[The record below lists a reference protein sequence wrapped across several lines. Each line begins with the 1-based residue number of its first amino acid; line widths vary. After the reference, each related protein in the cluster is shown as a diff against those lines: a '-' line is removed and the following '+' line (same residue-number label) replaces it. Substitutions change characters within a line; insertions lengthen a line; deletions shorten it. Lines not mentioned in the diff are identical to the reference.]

1 MRQLKIHS
9 ALLAEQE
16 WIAWQFNRPAQGDGT
31 VQTFRR
37 KQCGEGV
44 QPRLAGID
52 PKAAYEITNLDVEG
66 ITKASGAELMENRL
80 TVEIED
86 KPGAIIGEHFSGAMQ
101 TGVTQISRINLEAVF
116 RISSVE
122 PVADR
127 CFYRSSARSTTITP
141 ALRGGSQ
148 TETDV
153 LSTEASSTRRFAQTF
168 VAVCSACV

>member
-1 MRQLKIHS
+1 
-9 ALLAEQE
+9 
-16 WIAWQFNRPAQGDGT
+16 
-31 VQTFRR
+31 
-37 KQCGEGV
+37 
-44 QPRLAGID
+44 
-52 PKAAYEITNLDVEG
+52 VEG
-66 ITKASGAELMENRL
+66 ITKASGAELMEKGL
-80 TVEIED
+80 TVEIEE
-86 KPGAIIGEHFSGAMQ
+86 KPDADIGENFSDAMQ

-116 RISSVE
+116 RISSVG